1 METQLSPL
9 DNFKRSADLMRNEV
23 AKHYNGNMKAADN
36 FLRATITYI
45 TMNERLLNCTPKSL
59 WSAVMRACQDGLM
72 VDGKMALINSY
83 KDTASYQPMLTGIV
97 RLVYRAGYI
106 VTPEVVYKGDYFKF
120 SKGDDSK
127 IIHNPAIPQQSKDI
141 EYSYAIFRDK
151 DTGVIIHREVM
162 AWEELEKI
170 QKESFAKL
178 EKQGKDI
185 KNSPWYK
192 WPDQMCRKSAISR
205 GSKYVD
211 KTPQL
216 ESAIQ
221 ADYEAQGFQSEQPKE
236 KTVTPSS
243 EPSDLLKELG
253 LKKGTDLPIP
263 ESKEEKPVTPDDE
276 NPFDS
281 EEEK

>member
-1 METQLSPL
+1 
-9 DNFKRSADLMRNEV
+9 
-23 AKHYNGNMKAADN
+23 
-36 FLRATITYI
+36 
-45 TMNERLLNCTPKSL
+45 
-59 WSAVMRACQDGLM
+59 
-72 VDGKMALINSY
+72 
-83 KDTASYQPMLTGIV
+83 
-97 RLVYRAGYI
+97 
-106 VTPEVVYKGDYFKF
+106 
-120 SKGDDSK
+120 
-127 IIHNPAIPQQSKDI
+127 
-141 EYSYAIFRDK
+141 
-151 DTGVIIHREVM
+151 
-162 AWEELEKI
+162 
-170 QKESFAKL
+170 
-178 EKQGKDI
+178 
-185 KNSPWYK
+185 
-192 WPDQMCRKSAISR
+192 MCRKSAISR